1 MPKIPRIFAST
12 AILIFWAIGIVLSN
26 SAFPSDFSASS
37 SEWRNIRSGYE
48 IPDQGY
54 CDQPYIV
61 KPKRIKRLRL
71 YNRYLRT
78 SEAIQN
84 FYAKL

>member
-1 MPKIPRIFAST
+1 MGIFLAN
-12 AILIFWAIGIVLSN
+12 AVL
-26 SAFPSDFSASS
+26 ASDFHASS
-37 SEWRNIRSGYE
+37 SDWRNIRTGYE